1 VRKSGSMQGRWV
13 ADIGLYSVGR
23 RFCDSRHR
31 GKHPIYIPIPAAKLD
46 NKLIH
51 PRESMSDHSIAM
63 VLSSSVFPSTLAQ
76 GAILSDA
83 ACELDDA

>member
-1 VRKSGSMQGRWV
+1 M
-13 ADIGLYSVGR
+13 DR
-23 RFCDSRHR
+23 RFCDSRHW
-31 GKHPIYIPIPAAKLD
+31 GKHRIYIPIPAAKLD

-51 PRESMSDHSIAM
+51 PQESMSDHSIAM